1 MGRPYRN
8 GAAGSL
14 SCKLI
19 RLSPKNPS
27 VDPASVD
34 PALAGSVEPVPAA
47 SVLLATP
54 GEDGL
59 TVLMVRRPPRGLFG
73 GIWVFPGGTVDP
85 GDHAD
90 GDGLTDCAF
99 RRAAVRELAEE
110 VGIDVEV
117 ASLAFVSRWV
127 TPANFPRRY
136 DTCFYLASL
145 SASPPWT
152 LAPQEV
158 EAAAYISP
166 VAALAAHEAQEWPM
180 VLPTLAHLRWLGKFA
195 TIQEAVEATKDAKP
209 NPVTPVVMED
219 GSLLSVDL
227 PW

>member
-1 MGRPYRN
+1 M
-8 GAAGSL
+8 
-14 SCKLI
+14 
-19 RLSPKNPS
+19 
-27 VDPASVD
+27 
-34 PALAGSVEPVPAA
+34 PAA

-54 GEDGL
+54 GDDGL
-59 TVLMVRRPPRGLFG
+59 TVLMVRRPQRGLFG
-73 GIWVFPGGTVDP
+73 GIWVFPGGTVDS

-90 GDGLTDCAF
+90 GDGFTDCAF

-127 TPANFPRRY
+127 TPVSFPRRY

-145 SASPPWT
+145 RAPPPWT
-152 LAPQEV
+152 LAPEEV

-166 VAALAAHEAQEWPM
+166 AVALAAHQAQEWPM
-180 VLPTLAHLRWLGKFA
+180 VLPTIAHLRWLEKFA
-195 TIQEAVEATKDAKP
+195 TIKDAVEATKGAKP
-209 NPVTPVVMED
+209 DPVTPVVMED